1 METSQIKFPGQI
13 NEPTVKNN
21 SGKNKVAN
29 IKIIGVG
36 GGGTNAVNRMV
47 MAGISDVQLYAV
59 NTDMGS
65 LKKSSADTR
74 VSIGTGLGVGGDPEK
89 GKQYAEESIDK
100 FREHLKG
107 ADMIFIT
114 TGMGGGT
121 GTGAA
126 PVIARVAREMD
137 LELQKLKKPGILII
151 GVVTKPFSAEGSE
164 RISNANKGIAELREY
179 TDALI
184 VIPNDRIFSLIDEKT
199 HYEQGF
205 VFIDD
210 VLRRS
215 IESITDTI
223 TKTGIMNID
232 FADIENILKGA
243 GNAIIGLGDGQTLE
257 EAFKKAIVN
266 QFVEGEDIT
275 ESSRLLVNISYSN
288 SNSFGI
294 GDIQKIHDYVKKE
307 FKNYKYL
314 KVGHIENNDL
324 DTKIRVAIIASFKK
338 SEEEK
343 EKPKE
348 DLFDVVAEA
357 QKHEEEQKN
366 IKKENFNDVF
376 SRPACDIHKPTRL

>member
-13 NEPTVKNN
+13 NEPTVKNS
-21 SGKNKVAN
+21 SGKNKMAN

-47 MAGISDVQLYAV
+47 MAGIRDVQLYAV

-74 VSIGTGLGVGGDPEK
+74 ISIGTGLGVGGDPIK

-100 FREHLKG
+100 FRENLQG
-107 ADMIFIT
+107 ADMVFIT

-223 TKTGIMNID
+223 TKTGIINVD
-232 FADIENILKGA
+232 FADIQGILKNA

-275 ESSRLLVNISYSN
+275 ESTKLLVNISYSN
-288 SNSFGI
+288 SSNFNL
-294 GDIQKIHDYVKKE
+294 GDVKKIYEYVPKE
-307 FKNYKYL
+307 FKNYKSL

-324 DTKIRVAIIASFKK
+324 DTKIRVSIIASFKK

-343 EKPKE
+343 ENPKK
-348 DLFDVVAEA
+348 DLFDVAAEV
-357 QKHEEEQKN
+357 QKQEEEQQN
-366 IKKENFNDVF
+366 NKESFSDVF
-376 SRPACDIHKPTRL
+376 SRPACEFHKPTRL